1 MIQVLYEYETIWP
14 ESGTVTLDA
23 RLQGEIR
30 VSPDQARRRANKFL
44 ALDVGVLIGADDP
57 VLVWGE
63 QPHWRLTANL
73 YLPELGKV
81 GSVGY
86 LQVDATTGSVIPLP
100 IEQIEKIQGC
110 ANDLRTTISGNHCV
124 NESIH

>member
-14 ESGTVTLDA
+14 ENGTVTMDA
-23 RLQGEIR
+23 RLQGEIHI
-30 VSPDQARRRANKFL
+30 SPDQARRRANKFL
-44 ALDVGVLIGADDP
+44 AMDVSVLIGADDP

-81 GSVGY
+81 GPVGH
-86 LQVDATTGSVIPLP
+86 LEVDAITGSMLPLSV
-100 IEQIEKIQGC
+100 EQIKEIQGC
-110 ANDLRTTISGNHCV
+110 ANDLAIRFSP
-124 NESIH
+124 